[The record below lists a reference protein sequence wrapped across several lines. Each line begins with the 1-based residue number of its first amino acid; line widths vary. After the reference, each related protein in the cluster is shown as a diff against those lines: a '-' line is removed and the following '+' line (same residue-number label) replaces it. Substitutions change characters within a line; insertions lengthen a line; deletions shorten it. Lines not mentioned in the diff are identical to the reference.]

1 MVIGV
6 LQFELV
12 IPESGSLKDKR
23 RVVRS
28 LRDRLHRE
36 HMVSVAEVAAQDSLN
51 IAVMAAA
58 VVATDGKRA
67 GEMLDHVTEKL
78 RALRDAELGSV
89 RRDILRANDGAIE
102 RDAGDEDEARDALA
116 AELRQ
121 YYEGLTWPGD
131 DPPRQSDAPARK
143 GARP

>member
-23 RVVRS
+23 RVIRS

-51 IAVMAAA
+51 VAVLAAA
-58 VVATDGKRA
+58 VVAADGRRA
-67 GEMLDHVTEKL
+67 GEVLDHVAEKL
-78 RALRDAELGSV
+78 RSLRDAELAGV
-89 RRDILRANDGAIE
+89 RRDILRADDGSDG
-102 RDAGDEDEARDALA
+102 RGAGDEDDDRDALA
-116 AELRQ
+116 EEMRRH
-121 YYEGLTWPGD
+121 YEGSTGPGKA
-131 DPPRQSDAPARK
+131 PPRDGAAPK

>member
-12 IPESGSLKDKR
+12 IPESASLKDKR

-51 IAVMAAA
+51 VAVLAAA
-58 VVATDGKRA
+58 VVASDGRRA
-67 GEMLDHVTEKL
+67 GEVLDHIAEKL
-78 RALRDAELGSV
+78 RSLRDAELGSL
-89 RRDILRANDGAIE
+89 RRDILRADDGSVG
-102 RDAGDEDEARDALA
+102 RDAGDEDDDRDALA
-116 AELRQ
+116 EEMRRH
-121 YYEGLTWPGD
+121 YEGSTGPGKAT
-131 DPPRQSDAPARK
+131 PRDSAAPK